1 MPTFITLGN
10 FTEQGI
16 KSIKDSVKRSEAV
29 KEMGKKFGVAT
40 KDIYW
45 TMGVYDLVGVFE
57 APNGESMSAFSL
69 AIGMAGNLRG
79 NTLRAFAKEEMSGI
93 LKKLA

>member
-1 MPTFITLGN
+1 MATFITLGN
-10 FTEQGI
+10 FTDQGI

-29 KEMGKKFGVAT
+29 REMGKKFGVT
-40 KDIYW
+40 VKNIYW

-69 AIGMAGNLRG
+69 AISMAGNLRG
-79 NTLRAFAKEEMSGI
+79 QTLRAFDKEEFSGI
-93 LKKLA
+93 LQKLG